1 MNNEEYTKLLSELF
15 PSKYMNNKVNMII
28 VEKSKK
34 RKHDDDDDESY
45 EPSDESSSG
54 SSDESSDESSESEEN
69 EESESAK
76 NEECS
81 PYTTD
86 NECDLCGNLV
96 EIANDIKS
104 KFNNN
109 ANVQKMID
117 SVNKEIQKSREK
129 KIQKIKMKNYKDYE
143 TLIAIDRKTCD
154 TNKYFKTMDVH
165 KQEKII
171 KELKKIQNHHYD
183 TPLLFRLLDL
193 DVSEKT
199 KMVVYYKIKSFEK
212 MTPFS
217 GEYHK
222 LKYWIDT
229 FFSIPINVNSKL
241 PICIHDGIDKC
252 QEYIQNCKN
261 ILNDAVYGMDD
272 AKLQFMQLISQWINN
287 PESIGTSIALKGPM
301 GTGKTTL
308 LKNGISKLLN
318 REIAFIALGGAS
330 DGSFLEGH
338 SYTYEGSTY
347 GKILDILI
355 QCKTSNPIIYFD
367 ELDKVSDCPKG
378 DEIIGILTHL
388 TDTTQNSEFHDK
400 YMSEIDI
407 DMSKCLFIFSY
418 NEEHK
423 VNKILRDRMYV
434 IETSGYNTED
444 KIVISKEFLIPTI
457 EKNLCLNKGDFVFNN
472 EILKYIIDNKTAQ
485 EKGVRN
491 LKRNLEVIFNRINL
505 FRLLKNEDKLFNQKI
520 IQNIVYPFHITQ
532 DIVDILVETKKNF
545 SHVQYMYL

>member
-1 MNNEEYTKLLSELF
+1 
-15 PSKYMNNKVNMII
+15 
-28 VEKSKK
+28 
-34 RKHDDDDDESY
+34 
-45 EPSDESSSG
+45 
-54 SSDESSDESSESEEN
+54 
-69 EESESAK
+69 
-76 NEECS
+76 
-81 PYTTD
+81 
-86 NECDLCGNLV
+86 
-96 EIANDIKS
+96 
-104 KFNNN
+104 
-109 ANVQKMID
+109 
-117 SVNKEIQKSREK
+117 
-129 KIQKIKMKNYKDYE
+129 
-143 TLIAIDRKTCD
+143 
-154 TNKYFKTMDVH
+154 
-165 KQEKII
+165 
-171 KELKKIQNHHYD
+171 
-183 TPLLFRLLDL
+183 
-193 DVSEKT
+193 
-199 KMVVYYKIKSFEK
+199 
-212 MTPFS
+212 
-217 GEYHK
+217 
-222 LKYWIDT
+222 
-229 FFSIPINVNSKL
+229 
-241 PICIHDGIDKC
+241 
-252 QEYIQNCKN
+252 
-261 ILNDAVYGMDD
+261 
-272 AKLQFMQLISQWINN
+272 
-287 PESIGTSIALKGPM
+287 M

-444 KIVISKEFLIPTI
+444 KIVISKEFLIPSI
-457 EKNLCLNKGDFVFNN
+457 QKNLCLNEGDFVFNN